1 MFKRKLF
8 KRALPVILSV
18 AMIFQSMPATA
29 LAAENE
35 MTEVVETTVEDS
47 GSESDAG
54 DEAKEPANEE
64 PEAPAAEQP
73 EASTP
78 AEETK
83 QEEADTPAT
92 TTVPE
97 EVSAST
103 EEPKQ
108 EETSAPAESTTQE
121 ETSAPVETTAP
132 ETTTAEE
139 EATDEELQQAEADE
153 VAAAKII
160 VDEQKL
166 KRSLDELN
174 GLRYEDGVVSGSYDP
189 DKKIFDKFVNDKLK
203 GSTEIISVKVGNEEN
218 ANLKDNLTFKWV
230 KEDKDLPAGDTPKD
244 TGSYRLV
251 ISLAAIDGLCSEA
264 TADIAFEIKQAE
276 LELNLDAVSRP
287 EIDTT
292 IADFEKDFQENCVL
306 VNPNEQ
312 DEEGNAVELNKD
324 TYVNSIAI
332 TVKDAVSGTAI
343 TDKAVKFEKGK
354 DYSYTVSV
362 ELKDA
367 NYTVKDIG
375 VQDIELQGEI
385 ETKMEVT
392 LSKNIEYTYG
402 DEVKMP
408 AAGTDYTVKV
418 SYDKG
423 TNEETG
429 ENESVDIMVPADSIT
444 AKWLNA
450 DGNEIEA
457 PTDAGTYYVLLTY
470 TDGTGRYKECD
481 NAERDEQD
489 NIRSTDF
496 MVVINPVSIYVKP
509 KLDKTE
515 YTDGKTAADILYDVK
530 YDLFTTKDNTALGDK
545 EFDQKTGWGVSY
557 NQDGMTQYYEPV
569 FTLEVAT
576 LQLDDDG
583 NPMKDEAGKLVYGE
597 YEAVDDSNAR
607 LVSSEKF
614 KYRVVFSGQKAV
626 YDYQDNDDIY
636 DRLSMV
642 DVNHGTNGASVNYK
656 VDVSDDTLDKNFV
669 DITITKTNA
678 VIDVSKYTEARKKI
692 FDYEPFYAD
701 RASYKNATVDG
712 DDKNLSYRWYEAY
725 EGEKPGEYEQG
736 EDELYDFQYTYE
748 NGQIRN
754 AVSPIAAGTYMLVIS
769 YRDPAHEKAAEDV
782 QLIYEIEPQKI
793 AAEVATGTEGNKV
806 TAYSGTSI
814 GEFTG
819 ELADTLAKAVKK
831 IENNDDQSNKLVE
844 DDILSLWE
852 YGSEYKLIPVIE
864 RQDNIDASVWK
875 PVGINE
881 TFLEGGHYR
890 LAFGVDINDEFFVGD
905 SNLGEFF
912 NNNYQSSYTDETED
926 GTEVT
931 KYYLSNYVDI
941 TVEKMGTTPLELKV
955 DTLGTMTKVYDG
967 TPFAVP
973 AEAIKIYNKNT
984 GELVTDISLQYT
996 WQEDNKEVDAINGG
1010 KYTLYASFSGN
1021 EVYAPLEKTMI
1032 GETNGFEITKRAI
1045 NVAPFLYSKIEA
1057 GIDSSTEPENIVQ
1070 NAKLYDEYDDEDK
1083 FVYAL
1088 DITGNILNTETIS
1101 EEWAF
1106 SPTWQ
1111 DEYGYR
1117 RVGYKA
1123 IQSYD
1128 FKVMQADGTAVP
1140 DSVLK
1145 AEQNYYIVTDIELSE
1160 PYNRNYEVTNNK
1172 AEFTPVRVSAS
1183 VFKYPTSPIFDNL
1196 TRIPATSLKDF
1207 MGNDETDSKVIT
1219 HTIVPRE
1226 GIPFVLAKK
1235 SGIKDS
1241 NNKDVGGNLF
1251 VFKIQ
1256 APKEFFRYGNTN
1268 GTTTNSFAPVFEN
1281 AIKDNG
1287 GYVITTEKQTKEKG
1301 FIIAAFKTEGKDEKP
1316 SFTVRWSDGYVEKFT
1331 VDFTKAVLED
1341 DFTKAV
1347 KPKSLSFNSPV
1358 TKMVIGGKQQLDVK
1372 ITKAKL
1378 DDVICLKYQTL
1389 TENSTVLSVSE
1400 TGAVVALAVGSETV
1414 QAIPCYLDEDGEKQ
1428 PIEGAKVATVK
1439 ISVVAVTAPKIKA
1452 VTALDTTATVTYSEM
1467 TDGYRREIYVLKNPK
1482 AKEKDFTDAIALLRN
1497 GDWKAAGFAIAPVYI
1512 SNEYDPDIKLSK
1524 VSLRDLTPNKQY
1536 AVYVRNV
1543 SGIRKLADGSSVV
1556 DSAKGAVKS
1565 FKTTASQVQ
1574 NMQIRFDQKY
1584 WFKTVY
1590 DDFYDYEKGIGAYV
1604 VNVSEKKIPS
1614 LTVGMFLENAENTNA
1629 SQRDIIEYPLPLD
1642 KAKLACYAQ
1651 PKLSYF
1657 AVNDMYDYTYE
1668 PENWY
1673 TLKIKDKYYQPSN
1686 IAKVDNKGN
1695 VTLTGKGWVD
1705 LVVFDSVTGKIGGGR
1720 LYITAQATKMTV
1732 AKSAKIRVGEALD
1745 LANCVTYY
1753 AEKQK
1758 LTSYWSD
1765 LRITNMTGDIDA
1777 FTIAYDEDNP
1787 DYPSYIIA
1795 KEPKKSI
1802 TVEITDTSMEKDNV
1816 GEITISSKDIEAVKN
1831 LKVTEVVDKYATVSF
1846 TYPAS
1851 AFEYV
1856 DKPDTAVSANQLYFR
1871 IQILDAAKNVVSDKY
1886 YHSYLNN
1893 ESKDGKVFDKVQYDA
1908 KKKLYTFTKYIGI
1921 GKDRSLNRKSAYTV
1935 SVTAT
1940 YLENEVTS
1948 KPASKGFKTTDIPAA
1963 YQSEYGG
1970 EFPPYSTEADSEYKT
1985 TDGGFGITIGRD
1997 SNGNDV
2003 ILSSYPALTSNN
2015 TYTLVA
2021 QPENREA
2028 KNRLS
2033 DTLTWKSTNTKVATV
2048 KANAGSY
2055 TATLKALKKGITKIE
2070 LTSKLTKKIVARW
2083 TVFVNAA
2090 GEASTYYFGDW
2101 EPDEDNTLVGGVEN
2115 GDIELLT
2122 LDNPVKARLEVG
2134 EGKLAKF
2141 VAPEYGFY
2149 RFWSNGSILVY
2160 YIDDEGKLHR
2170 DSAFGNGYGS
2180 TLCKGEVRYIKVVRT
2195 GLNQP
2200 ANITITANGTIY
2212 EVWSGVG
2219 EYTLKKSGKIA
2230 FTAPE
2235 DNYYTVR
2242 DSKGADAYEIGAM
2255 KAGET
2260 KVIPDNNDLPAG
2272 KYTVA
2277 KRETA
2282 GNTFDEK
2289 GLTKQSIDAKTTK
2302 WYVFAPT
2309 YDMEFTLGMTD
2320 KRLTMSVYEDIT
2332 SGSAIENL
2340 NSVKSAKIS
2349 LKSGEKCYIA
2359 VTNGSLDAIETDI
2372 TVKAEAESGTVNGTT
2387 SVELKAADEGKYV
2400 LYRIPADGYYR
2411 FKVSAT
2417 QIDADKKEVSA
2428 DVSAYYAKNTNGYT
2442 DPIDSVSE
2450 KEFKKDEIVYVYVE
2464 SSDATEK
2471 NAVTVKIDVTE
2482 IKVEN
2487 IAAGV
2492 QTKTLG
2498 SDYSYYK
2505 FTATQNG
2512 EYTFKAAV
2520 TPRTGEGAVT
2530 PSAYL
2535 YSCIGKTFN
2544 INDFEDKDTYVL
2556 KNGDT
2561 VYLRVN
2567 TDDRDNKTDEVKI
2580 SISRLEAE
2588 SFTTKWSKELAA
2600 GETKWIQFKAL
2611 QDARYSFKQETKQAE
2626 EGKGTVSITRYTTLS
2641 NTGNDISVPSGA
2653 FHEYYKAGEY
2663 FYLKLQAT
2671 GGKVTYTIEAKQIT
2685 PGNLPVEDAEI
2696 EANEEA
2702 WYAFTAPATA
2712 RYKVELTGNDAA
2724 QCSMDRYDSLKGS
2737 STSIGNIS
2745 EITLEAGKT
2754 VYYVVSNT
2762 TEAKK
2767 TVSLSITPLSVE
2779 ALSTTAGKPA
2789 DLKVNGIDSVWYSF
2803 TADKAGRYSFNA
2815 EAKAAEGA
2823 NASAGIEYYKDVE
2836 GKNKITDISS
2846 NPEKAVFVKA
2856 KDTIYIKVSV
2866 SGADATVTTT
2876 VKAIT
2881 TIPLPAD
2888 GKTETDIAKDSYV
2901 WYELKGEGIYT
2912 IATSDLTADG
2922 SLTMWGVKNSENS
2935 FTQNPGDVTLG
2946 KSDVYTIVIK
2956 ANTDKLGYK
2965 LTATKREVMDLTL
2978 ATPVSGELKT
2988 GEDLYVSFKAPEQG
3002 RYAVSLKG
3010 LADDVA
3016 STMSVTGGESQI
3028 KPSNNRY
3035 CSFVSNINDVV
3046 TFKINVTSEASVKFN
3061 VEAEL
3066 VNPEDITANGAA
3078 TVKVAETPAGYV
3090 KWYSYTAGET
3100 GKYVVKVSDSTTT
3113 VCNANKLTGS
3123 FNSNGA
3129 LNEVILTKGETYYY
3143 ALYYTTKPEKDVTFS
3158 ITKAAANE
3166 LNTEYIVDVSK
3177 LIANENTYL
3186 SFTAPADGRY
3196 VFTCDNPSVSAYTY
3210 VDIDSVGSNN
3220 SLNFGTDKPMKAGTE
3235 LVFAVSA
3242 STVPEKNFKIS
3253 VHSVE
3258 FKTLEESTAEASKPV
3273 TEELASDEVLWLS
3286 FRANETAKYAF
3297 DMTNVEHVEVYKSM
3311 LNEDEDD
3318 TVYSTKTYGVDNGQ
3332 TIYLKLIPDSSATA
3346 EASGKIKV
3354 SISVS
3359 VDTKMTKLSADENP
3373 LTEIATGESWAYFT
3387 ADAAGFYTFE
3397 TKGDCIVQAYRSM
3410 NASGLINDKFALGK
3424 GESVY
3429 FKIENNTGDVA
3440 TETITINKVTEVKDL
3455 VIGGSDNVL
3464 TDDSKYAYYVL
3475 TAPEKGTYYITA
3487 NKGSIY
3493 TGDTLNSFSYSGSS
3507 VSLSLDKDQV
3517 KYIGVNTS
3525 ALDCVVTCTKASEEI
3540 LTLEKPVRQTMQ
3552 KTDAI
3557 LVKWTAENDGYY
3569 RIQST
3574 ENDSSPKQLFL
3585 GYVRSG
3591 EEKKVLVT
3599 VQNDNTKVEVSVE
3612 PVRVKEINGQVS
3624 SESITLKGGES
3635 LLIEWTAEE
3644 SGSYKFDIWSAEYIE
3659 CLYYPNGL
3667 NNNPISD
3674 NSWIEDVTK
3683 GSKLY
3688 VFIQALGKNAKVTF
3702 SVEKEVRSLTVG
3714 SVTQVTLT
3722 PNESETFTFKAQETK
3737 DYLFY
3742 SNANLQIGDGS
3753 ARSVAVN
3760 YGNGYIKK
3768 SFVKDETATVTVTN
3782 SSDSVRTMDV
3792 YAYTLSEEFCNA
3804 DINQEIKL
3812 SEGEEKWFN
3821 ITISEAGLY
3830 EFNSSHNDI
3839 YMELYKNNIAGE
3851 RLEKSNDSIK
3861 LWLEPGMVLLR
3872 TYAYNHRSVDDYLTV
3887 AVAEVQTVNE
3897 MSSIGNTVYRNVLNA
3912 QQMEIDYTYSSTND
3926 NETKAKIS
3934 FNSSYQALNWKLF
3947 LGDETEPVETWESVS
3962 SVEYE
3967 VSKNEFDSIRLI
3979 VWADKYEG
3987 FYANISSSAKP
3998 VEYEYTETNI
4008 VGTLDNLKIPQ
4019 NGSVT
4024 VEYQP
4029 VDEAGR
4035 YEFAGNYD
4043 AANVT
4048 VYMNDKIPSADAE
4061 ETSGF
4066 KYTLDLNVNDKI
4078 KVVLTNNNIS
4088 DRTVS
4093 LESKRVVVDVTETA
4107 TLAKDTQPLTISADS
4122 YTTKTVTYTIETA
4135 GLYTFTLETTDSSNN
4150 KFELTAGENA
4160 MFSKWN
4166 TATSET
4172 KLEANSTITL
4182 KLWNIH
4188 NGSAEATLKVTYKEE
4203 TPTEP
4208 PTEQGNTEQA

>member
-1 MFKRKLF
+1 
-8 KRALPVILSV
+8 
-18 AMIFQSMPATA
+18 
-29 LAAENE
+29 
-35 MTEVVETTVEDS
+35 
-47 GSESDAG
+47 
-54 DEAKEPANEE
+54 
-64 PEAPAAEQP
+64 
-73 EASTP
+73 
-78 AEETK
+78 
-83 QEEADTPAT
+83 
-92 TTVPE
+92 
-97 EVSAST
+97 
-103 EEPKQ
+103 
-108 EETSAPAESTTQE
+108 
-121 ETSAPVETTAP
+121 
-132 ETTTAEE
+132 
-139 EATDEELQQAEADE
+139 
-153 VAAAKII
+153 
-160 VDEQKL
+160 
-166 KRSLDELN
+166 
-174 GLRYEDGVVSGSYDP
+174 
-189 DKKIFDKFVNDKLK
+189 
-203 GSTEIISVKVGNEEN
+203 
-218 ANLKDNLTFKWV
+218 
-230 KEDKDLPAGDTPKD
+230 
-244 TGSYRLV
+244 
-251 ISLAAIDGLCSEA
+251 
-264 TADIAFEIKQAE
+264 
-276 LELNLDAVSRP
+276 
-287 EIDTT
+287 
-292 IADFEKDFQENCVL
+292 
-306 VNPNEQ
+306 
-312 DEEGNAVELNKD
+312 
-324 TYVNSIAI
+324 
-332 TVKDAVSGTAI
+332 
-343 TDKAVKFEKGK
+343 
-354 DYSYTVSV
+354 
-362 ELKDA
+362 
-367 NYTVKDIG
+367 
-375 VQDIELQGEI
+375 
-385 ETKMEVT
+385 
-392 LSKNIEYTYG
+392 
-402 DEVKMP
+402 
-408 AAGTDYTVKV
+408 
-418 SYDKG
+418 
-423 TNEETG
+423 
-429 ENESVDIMVPADSIT
+429 
-444 AKWLNA
+444 
-450 DGNEIEA
+450 
-457 PTDAGTYYVLLTY
+457 
-470 TDGTGRYKECD
+470 
-481 NAERDEQD
+481 
-489 NIRSTDF
+489 
-496 MVVINPVSIYVKP
+496 
-509 KLDKTE
+509 
-515 YTDGKTAADILYDVK
+515 
-530 YDLFTTKDNTALGDK
+530 
-545 EFDQKTGWGVSY
+545 
-557 NQDGMTQYYEPV
+557 
-569 FTLEVAT
+569 
-576 LQLDDDG
+576 
-583 NPMKDEAGKLVYGE
+583 
-597 YEAVDDSNAR
+597 
-607 LVSSEKF
+607 
-614 KYRVVFSGQKAV
+614 
-626 YDYQDNDDIY
+626 
-636 DRLSMV
+636 
-642 DVNHGTNGASVNYK
+642 
-656 VDVSDDTLDKNFV
+656 
-669 DITITKTNA
+669 
-678 VIDVSKYTEARKKI
+678 
-692 FDYEPFYAD
+692 
-701 RASYKNATVDG
+701 
-712 DDKNLSYRWYEAY
+712 
-725 EGEKPGEYEQG
+725 
-736 EDELYDFQYTYE
+736 
-748 NGQIRN
+748 
-754 AVSPIAAGTYMLVIS
+754 
-769 YRDPAHEKAAEDV
+769 
-782 QLIYEIEPQKI
+782 
-793 AAEVATGTEGNKV
+793 
-806 TAYSGTSI
+806 
-814 GEFTG
+814 
-819 ELADTLAKAVKK
+819 
-831 IENNDDQSNKLVE
+831 
-844 DDILSLWE
+844 
-852 YGSEYKLIPVIE
+852 
-864 RQDNIDASVWK
+864 
-875 PVGINE
+875 
-881 TFLEGGHYR
+881 
-890 LAFGVDINDEFFVGD
+890 
-905 SNLGEFF
+905 
-912 NNNYQSSYTDETED
+912 
-926 GTEVT
+926 
-931 KYYLSNYVDI
+931 
-941 TVEKMGTTPLELKV
+941 
-955 DTLGTMTKVYDG
+955 
-967 TPFAVP
+967 
-973 AEAIKIYNKNT
+973 
-984 GELVTDISLQYT
+984 
-996 WQEDNKEVDAINGG
+996 
-1010 KYTLYASFSGN
+1010 
-1021 EVYAPLEKTMI
+1021 
-1032 GETNGFEITKRAI
+1032 
-1045 NVAPFLYSKIEA
+1045 
-1057 GIDSSTEPENIVQ
+1057 
-1070 NAKLYDEYDDEDK
+1070 
-1083 FVYAL
+1083 
-1088 DITGNILNTETIS
+1088 
-1101 EEWAF
+1101 
-1106 SPTWQ
+1106 
-1111 DEYGYR
+1111 
-1117 RVGYKA
+1117 
-1123 IQSYD
+1123 
-1128 FKVMQADGTAVP
+1128 
-1140 DSVLK
+1140 
-1145 AEQNYYIVTDIELSE
+1145 
-1160 PYNRNYEVTNNK
+1160 
-1172 AEFTPVRVSAS
+1172 
-1183 VFKYPTSPIFDNL
+1183 
-1196 TRIPATSLKDF
+1196 
-1207 MGNDETDSKVIT
+1207 
-1219 HTIVPRE
+1219 
-1226 GIPFVLAKK
+1226 
-1235 SGIKDS
+1235 
-1241 NNKDVGGNLF
+1241 
-1251 VFKIQ
+1251 
-1256 APKEFFRYGNTN
+1256 
-1268 GTTTNSFAPVFEN
+1268 
-1281 AIKDNG
+1281 
-1287 GYVITTEKQTKEKG
+1287 
-1301 FIIAAFKTEGKDEKP
+1301 
-1316 SFTVRWSDGYVEKFT
+1316 
-1331 VDFTKAVLED
+1331 
-1341 DFTKAV
+1341 
-1347 KPKSLSFNSPV
+1347 
-1358 TKMVIGGKQQLDVK
+1358 
-1372 ITKAKL
+1372 
-1378 DDVICLKYQTL
+1378 
-1389 TENSTVLSVSE
+1389 
-1400 TGAVVALAVGSETV
+1400 
-1414 QAIPCYLDEDGEKQ
+1414 
-1428 PIEGAKVATVK
+1428 
-1439 ISVVAVTAPKIKA
+1439 
-1452 VTALDTTATVTYSEM
+1452 
-1467 TDGYRREIYVLKNPK
+1467 
-1482 AKEKDFTDAIALLRN
+1482 
-1497 GDWKAAGFAIAPVYI
+1497 
-1512 SNEYDPDIKLSK
+1512 
-1524 VSLRDLTPNKQY
+1524 
-1536 AVYVRNV
+1536 
-1543 SGIRKLADGSSVV
+1543 
-1556 DSAKGAVKS
+1556 
-1565 FKTTASQVQ
+1565 
-1574 NMQIRFDQKY
+1574 
-1584 WFKTVY
+1584 
-1590 DDFYDYEKGIGAYV
+1590 
-1604 VNVSEKKIPS
+1604 
-1614 LTVGMFLENAENTNA
+1614 
-1629 SQRDIIEYPLPLD
+1629 
-1642 KAKLACYAQ
+1642 
-1651 PKLSYF
+1651 
-1657 AVNDMYDYTYE
+1657 
-1668 PENWY
+1668 
-1673 TLKIKDKYYQPSN
+1673 
-1686 IAKVDNKGN
+1686 
-1695 VTLTGKGWVD
+1695 
-1705 LVVFDSVTGKIGGGR
+1705 
-1720 LYITAQATKMTV
+1720 
-1732 AKSAKIRVGEALD
+1732 
-1745 LANCVTYY
+1745 
-1753 AEKQK
+1753 
-1758 LTSYWSD
+1758 
-1765 LRITNMTGDIDA
+1765 
-1777 FTIAYDEDNP
+1777 
-1787 DYPSYIIA
+1787 
-1795 KEPKKSI
+1795 
-1802 TVEITDTSMEKDNV
+1802 
-1816 GEITISSKDIEAVKN
+1816 
-1831 LKVTEVVDKYATVSF
+1831 
-1846 TYPAS
+1846 
-1851 AFEYV
+1851 
-1856 DKPDTAVSANQLYFR
+1856 
-1871 IQILDAAKNVVSDKY
+1871 
-1886 YHSYLNN
+1886 
-1893 ESKDGKVFDKVQYDA
+1893 
-1908 KKKLYTFTKYIGI
+1908 
-1921 GKDRSLNRKSAYTV
+1921 
-1935 SVTAT
+1935 
-1940 YLENEVTS
+1940 
-1948 KPASKGFKTTDIPAA
+1948 
-1963 YQSEYGG
+1963 
-1970 EFPPYSTEADSEYKT
+1970 
-1985 TDGGFGITIGRD
+1985 
-1997 SNGNDV
+1997 
-2003 ILSSYPALTSNN
+2003 
-2015 TYTLVA
+2015 
-2021 QPENREA
+2021 
-2028 KNRLS
+2028 
-2033 DTLTWKSTNTKVATV
+2033 
-2048 KANAGSY
+2048 
-2055 TATLKALKKGITKIE
+2055 
-2070 LTSKLTKKIVARW
+2070 
-2083 TVFVNAA
+2083 
-2090 GEASTYYFGDW
+2090 
-2101 EPDEDNTLVGGVEN
+2101 
-2115 GDIELLT
+2115 
-2122 LDNPVKARLEVG
+2122 
-2134 EGKLAKF
+2134 
-2141 VAPEYGFY
+2141 
-2149 RFWSNGSILVY
+2149 
-2160 YIDDEGKLHR
+2160 
-2170 DSAFGNGYGS
+2170 
-2180 TLCKGEVRYIKVVRT
+2180 
-2195 GLNQP
+2195 
-2200 ANITITANGTIY
+2200 
-2212 EVWSGVG
+2212 
-2219 EYTLKKSGKIA
+2219 
-2230 FTAPE
+2230 
-2235 DNYYTVR
+2235 
-2242 DSKGADAYEIGAM
+2242 
-2255 KAGET
+2255 
-2260 KVIPDNNDLPAG
+2260 
-2272 KYTVA
+2272 
-2277 KRETA
+2277 
-2282 GNTFDEK
+2282 
-2289 GLTKQSIDAKTTK
+2289 
-2302 WYVFAPT
+2302 
-2309 YDMEFTLGMTD
+2309 
-2320 KRLTMSVYEDIT
+2320 
-2332 SGSAIENL
+2332 
-2340 NSVKSAKIS
+2340 
-2349 LKSGEKCYIA
+2349 
-2359 VTNGSLDAIETDI
+2359 
-2372 TVKAEAESGTVNGTT
+2372 
-2387 SVELKAADEGKYV
+2387 
-2400 LYRIPADGYYR
+2400 
-2411 FKVSAT
+2411 
-2417 QIDADKKEVSA
+2417 
-2428 DVSAYYAKNTNGYT
+2428 
-2442 DPIDSVSE
+2442 
-2450 KEFKKDEIVYVYVE
+2450 
-2464 SSDATEK
+2464 
-2471 NAVTVKIDVTE
+2471 
-2482 IKVEN
+2482 
-2487 IAAGV
+2487 
-2492 QTKTLG
+2492 
-2498 SDYSYYK
+2498 
-2505 FTATQNG
+2505 
-2512 EYTFKAAV
+2512 
-2520 TPRTGEGAVT
+2520 
-2530 PSAYL
+2530 
-2535 YSCIGKTFN
+2535 
-2544 INDFEDKDTYVL
+2544 
-2556 KNGDT
+2556 
-2561 VYLRVN
+2561 
-2567 TDDRDNKTDEVKI
+2567 
-2580 SISRLEAE
+2580 
-2588 SFTTKWSKELAA
+2588 
-2600 GETKWIQFKAL
+2600 
-2611 QDARYSFKQETKQAE
+2611 
-2626 EGKGTVSITRYTTLS
+2626 
-2641 NTGNDISVPSGA
+2641 
-2653 FHEYYKAGEY
+2653 
-2663 FYLKLQAT
+2663 
-2671 GGKVTYTIEAKQIT
+2671 
-2685 PGNLPVEDAEI
+2685 
-2696 EANEEA
+2696 
-2702 WYAFTAPATA
+2702 
-2712 RYKVELTGNDAA
+2712 
-2724 QCSMDRYDSLKGS
+2724 MDRYDSLKGS

-2823 NASAGIEYYKDVE
+2823 NASAEIEYYKDVE

-2912 IATSDLTADG
+2912 IATSDLTANG

-2946 KSDVYTIVIK
+2946 KSDVYTVVIK

-3311 LNEDEDD
+3311 LNEDEDN

-3493 TGDTLNSFSYSGSS
+3493 TGDTLNNFSYSGS
-3507 VSLSLDKDQV
+3507 SLSLDKDQV
-3517 KYIGVNTS
+3517 KYIRVYTS
-3525 ALDCVVTCTKASEEI
+3525 TLDCVVTCTKASEEI

-3612 PVRVKEINGQVS
+3612 SVRVKEINGQVS